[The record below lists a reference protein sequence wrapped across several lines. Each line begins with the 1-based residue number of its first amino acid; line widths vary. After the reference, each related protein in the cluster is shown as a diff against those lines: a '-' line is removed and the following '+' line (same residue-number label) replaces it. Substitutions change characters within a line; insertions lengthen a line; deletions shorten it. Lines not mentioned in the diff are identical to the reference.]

1 MTALIVRSEPGASAF
16 VGRLAAEGL
25 PAIACPVTTIHP
37 IDCALAVPGT
47 AQGVAF
53 TSVNA
58 VRYYAGRGGRTDLP
72 AYAVGNATAKAARTA
87 GFAIVHSA
95 DSDVRGLA
103 LLIAERCRPSRGE
116 LVYPAA
122 REVAGDLAQALESKG
137 FEVLQAALYEARG
150 AETLPEPA
158 ANALHT
164 RTAKTLALFS
174 VRNSLE
180 FARLILAAGL
190 EDALSALSVCCVSEP
205 VAAAFGKA
213 DGLPPAQRVV
223 VAASPDAGAMAVALG
238 ALRTA

>member
-1 MTALIVRSEPGASAF
+1 MTALIVRSEPGAGGF
-16 VGRLAAEGL
+16 VRRLAAEGI
-25 PAIACPVTTIHP
+25 PAIACPVTTIHAL
-37 IDCALAVPGT
+37 DCALTVPGT

-58 VRYYAGRGGRTDLP
+58 VRHYADRGVRTDLP
-72 AYAVGNATAKAARTA
+72 AYAVGAATANAARAA

-103 LLIAERCRPSRGE
+103 LLIAERCRPSLGE

-122 REVAGDLAQALESKG
+122 REVFGDLAQTLESKG
-137 FEVLQAALYEARG
+137 FTVLQAALYEARG
-150 AETLPEPA
+150 AENLPEPA

-164 RTAKTLALFS
+164 RTATSLALFS

-190 EDALSALSVCCVSEP
+190 EDAISVLPVCCVSEP

-223 VAASPDAGAMAVALG
+223 VAASPDARAMAAALG
-238 ALRTA
+238 AQRNA